1 MKDEESG
8 NEGRD
13 TAITHSGFFIP
24 NSSSDMDLFNYS
36 RRETT
41 EVNIGATP
49 MGGNNPIRIQS
60 MTNTPTQ
67 DTEACVEQA
76 KRIVDAGGE
85 YVRLTTQG
93 VKEAENLKN
102 INMALRGQ
110 GYDTPLIADVH
121 FNPKVADVAALYA
134 EKVRINPGNYVD
146 AARTFKHLEYTDEEY
161 AQELQKI
168 RDRFVPFLN
177 ICKENH
183 TAIRIGV
190 NHGSLS
196 DRIMSRYGDT
206 PEGMV
211 ESCMEFL
218 RICVDEHFKDVVIS
232 IKASNTVVMVKTVR
246 RLAQV
251 MEEENMHFPLHLG
264 VTEAGDGEDGRIKSA
279 LGIGALLADGL
290 GDTIRVSLSEA
301 PEAEMP
307 VARKLVDYIM
317 LRNGHPYIPGATAPE
332 FNYLSPT
339 RRKTK
344 AVHNIGGDNLPV
356 VLSARLDGNLDTD
369 SQFCP
374 DYIYSGRQMP
384 QQPVTGMQYIVDAD
398 IWDGTDNTWPAF
410 KADQLHF
417 VAGCTASLKFL
428 FVTYVGLNEEV
439 LACLKFHPEIVLI
452 VQSNHPNRLGEQRAL
467 AHQLMCEGLQNP
479 VIYFQHYAE
488 NEAENLQIKS
498 AADMGALIFDGLCDG
513 IFLFNQGSIAPQTV
527 DATAFGILQAGRVR
541 TSKTEYISCPGC
553 GRTLYD
559 LQNTIA
565 RIKAATSHLKGLKI
579 GIMGCIVN
587 GPGEMAD
594 ADYGYVGAGRGK
606 ISLYKQKECI
616 EKNIPE
622 EEAVNKLIELIKK
635 NGDWREE

>member
-1 MKDEESG
+1 M
-8 NEGRD
+8 
-13 TAITHSGFFIP
+13 
-24 NSSSDMDLFNYS
+24 
-36 RRETT
+36 
-41 EVNIGATP
+41 NIGATP
-49 MGGNNPIRIQS
+49 LGGLNPIRIQS
-60 MTNTPTQ
+60 MTNTSTQ
-67 DTEACVEQA
+67 DTEACVAQA

-93 VKEAENLKN
+93 VKEAENLMN
-102 INMALRGQ
+102 INIGLRSD
-110 GYDTPLIADVH
+110 GYMVPLVADVH

-146 AARTFKHLEYTDEEY
+146 PGRTFKQLEYTDEEY
-161 AQELQKI
+161 AGELQKI

-218 RICVDEHFKDVVIS
+218 RICVAEGFRDVVIS

-246 RLAQV
+246 LLASV
-251 MEEENMHFPLHLG
+251 MEQEGMAFPLHLG

-279 LGIGALLADGL
+279 LGIGALLSDGL
-290 GDTIRVSLSEA
+290 GDTIRVSLSEE
-301 PEAEMP
+301 PEAEIP
-307 VARKLVDYIM
+307 VARKLVDYITI
-317 LRNGHPYIPGATAPE
+317 RENHPYIPGMEPAD
-332 FNYLSPT
+332 FNYLSPL
-339 RRKTK
+339 RRRTI
-344 AVHNIGGDNLPV
+344 AVRNIGGDNLPV
-356 VLSARLDGNLDTD
+356 VLADRMDGRTETD
-369 SQFCP
+369 PQFTP
-374 DYIYSGRQMP
+374 DYIYAARALP
-384 QQPVTGMQYIVDAD
+384 EHPEENVQYILDAD
-398 IWDGTDNTWPAF
+398 VWEGAANTWPAF
-410 KADQLHF
+410 NYQQMPLMGSCPAE
-417 VAGCTASLKFL
+417 LKFL
-428 FVTYVGLNEEV
+428 FLPYMALTDEVIAGL
-439 LACLKFHPEIVLI
+439 KQHPEVVII
-452 VQSNHPNRLGEQRAL
+452 SQSNHPNRLGEHRAL
-467 AHQLMCEGLQNP
+467 AHTLTTEGLKNP
-479 VIYFQHYAE
+479 VIFFQHYAE
-488 NEAENLQIKS
+488 NEAEDLQIKA

-513 IFLFNQGSIAPQTV
+513 IYLFNQGSLSHAII

-553 GRTLYD
+553 GRTLFNLHD
-559 LQNTIA
+559 TIA
-565 RIKAATSHLKGLKI
+565 RVKAATSHLKGLKI

-606 ISLYKQKECI
+606 VSLYKRKECI

-622 EEAVNKLIELIKK
+622 EEAVDKLIELIKA
-635 NGDWREE
+635 NGDYFTAE

>member
-1 MKDEESG
+1 M
-8 NEGRD
+8 
-13 TAITHSGFFIP
+13 IIV
-24 NSSSDMDLFNYS
+24 DLFNYS
-36 RRETT
+36 RRETS

-49 MGGNNPIRIQS
+49 MGGSNPIRIQS
-60 MTNTPTQ
+60 MTNTSTQ
-67 DTEACVEQA
+67 DTDASVAQA

-85 YVRLTTQG
+85 YVRLTAQG
-93 VKEAENLKN
+93 IKEAENLMN
-102 INMALRGQ
+102 INAALRQ
-110 GYDTPLIADVH
+110 DGYMVPLVADIH
-121 FNPKVADVAALYA
+121 FNPKVADVAAQYV

-161 AQELQKI
+161 AGELQKI
-168 RDRFVPFLN
+168 RNRFIPFLN

-218 RICVDEHFKDVVIS
+218 RICVEENFRDVVIS

-246 RLAQV
+246 LLAAV
-251 MEEENMHFPLHLG
+251 MEQEGMNFPLHLG

-301 PEAEMP
+301 PEAEIP
-307 VARKLVDYIM
+307 VARKLVDYIVQ
-317 LRNGHPYIPGATAPE
+317 RHDHPYIPGPDVPT
-332 FNYLSPT
+332 FNYLSPM
-339 RRKTK
+339 RRETT

-356 VLSARLDGNLDTD
+356 VIAARLEGNMEFNP
-369 SQFCP
+369 QFMP
-374 DYIYSGRQMP
+374 DYVYTGRSIPEQCP
-384 QQPVTGMQYIVDAD
+384 EGMACIIDAD
-398 IWDGTDNTWPAF
+398 TWTGQDNAWPAF
-410 KADQLHF
+410 KGDQIPFLS
-417 VAGCTASLKFL
+417 GCNASLKFL
-428 FVTYVGLNEEV
+428 FITYMGLNDEAI
-439 LACLKFHPEIVLI
+439 ACLKYHPEVVLI
-452 VQSNHPNRLGEQRAL
+452 SQSNHPNRLGEQRGL
-467 AHQLMCEGLQNP
+467 VHQMMQEGLKNP
-479 VIYFQHYAE
+479 VIFFQHYAE
-488 NEAENLQIKS
+488 DEAENLQIKS

-513 IFLFNQGSIAPQTV
+513 ILLFNQGPINPIVV
-527 DATAFGILQAGRVR
+527 DTTAFGILQAGRVR

-553 GRTLYD
+553 GRTLFD
-559 LQNTIA
+559 LEKTIA
-565 RIKAATSHLKGLKI
+565 RVKAATSHLKGLKI

-606 ISLYKQKECI
+606 ISLYKKKECI

-622 EEAVNKLIELIKK
+622 EEAVEKLIELIKK
-635 NGDWREE
+635 NGDYTD

>member
-1 MKDEESG
+1 
-8 NEGRD
+8 
-13 TAITHSGFFIP
+13 
-24 NSSSDMDLFNYS
+24 MDLFNYS

-102 INMALRGQ
+102 INISLRSQ
-110 GYDTPLIADVH
+110 GYNTPLVADVH

-218 RICVDEHFKDVVIS
+218 RICVEEQFKDVVIS

-301 PEAEMP
+301 PEAEIP
-307 VARKLVDYIM
+307 VARKLVDYIIR
-317 LRNGHPYIPGATAPE
+317 RNEHPYIPGAVAPA
-332 FNYLSPT
+332 FDYLSPT

-356 VLSARLDGNLDTD
+356 VLAARLDGNLEVNL
-369 SQFCP
+369 QFCP
-374 DYIYSGRQMP
+374 DYIYTGHQLP
-384 QQPVTGMQYIVDAD
+384 QQTNNGIQYIVDAD

-410 KADQLHF
+410 KGDQLPF
-417 VAGCTASLKFL
+417 LTGCTASLKFL
-428 FVTYVGLNEEV
+428 FITYMGLNEEA
-439 LACLKFHPEIVLI
+439 LACLKYHPEVVLI
-452 VQSNHPNRLGEQRAL
+452 AQSNHPNRLGEQRAL

-488 NEAENLQIKS
+488 EETENFQLKS

-513 IFLFNQGSIAPQTV
+513 IFLFNQGNIASQV
-527 DATAFGILQAGRVR
+527 IDATAFGILQAGRVR

-622 EEAVNKLIELIKK
+622 EEAVDKLIELIKK

>member
-1 MKDEESG
+1 M
-8 NEGRD
+8 
-13 TAITHSGFFIP
+13 IIV
-24 NSSSDMDLFNYS
+24 DLFNYS
-36 RRETT
+36 RRETS

-49 MGGNNPIRIQS
+49 MGGSNPIRIQS
-60 MTNTPTQ
+60 MTNTSTQ
-67 DTEACVEQA
+67 DTDASVAQA

-85 YVRLTTQG
+85 YVRLTAQG
-93 VKEAENLKN
+93 IKEAENLMN
-102 INMALRGQ
+102 INAALRQ
-110 GYDTPLIADVH
+110 DGYMVPLVADIH
-121 FNPKVADVAALYA
+121 FNPKVADVAAQYV

-161 AQELQKI
+161 AGELQKI
-168 RDRFVPFLN
+168 RNRFIPFLN

-218 RICVDEHFKDVVIS
+218 RICVEENFRDVVIS

-246 RLAQV
+246 LLAAV
-251 MEEENMHFPLHLG
+251 MEQEGMNFPLHLG

-301 PEAEMP
+301 PEAEIP
-307 VARKLVDYIM
+307 VARKLVDYIVQ
-317 LRNGHPYIPGATAPE
+317 RHDHPYIPGPDVPT

-339 RRKTK
+339 RRETT

-356 VLSARLDGNLDTD
+356 VIAARLEGNMEFNP
-369 SQFCP
+369 QFMP
-374 DYIYSGRQMP
+374 DYVYTGRSIPEQCP
-384 QQPVTGMQYIVDAD
+384 EGMACIIDAD
-398 IWDGTDNTWPAF
+398 TWTGQDNAWPAF
-410 KADQLHF
+410 KGDQIPFLS
-417 VAGCTASLKFL
+417 GCNASLKFL
-428 FVTYVGLNEEV
+428 FITYMGLNDEAI
-439 LACLKFHPEIVLI
+439 ACLKYHPEVVLI
-452 VQSNHPNRLGEQRAL
+452 SQSNHPNRLGEQRGL
-467 AHQLMCEGLQNP
+467 VHQMMQEGLKNP
-479 VIYFQHYAE
+479 VIFFQHYAE
-488 NEAENLQIKS
+488 DEAENLQIKS

-513 IFLFNQGSIAPQTV
+513 ILLFNQGPIDPIVV
-527 DATAFGILQAGRVR
+527 DTTAFGILQAGRVR

-553 GRTLYD
+553 GRTLFD
-559 LQNTIA
+559 LEKTIA
-565 RIKAATSHLKGLKI
+565 RVKAATSHLKGLKI

-606 ISLYKQKECI
+606 ISLYKKKECI

-622 EEAVNKLIELIKK
+622 EEAVEKLIELIKK
-635 NGDWREE
+635 NGDYTD

>member
-1 MKDEESG
+1 
-8 NEGRD
+8 
-13 TAITHSGFFIP
+13 
-24 NSSSDMDLFNYS
+24 MDIFNYS
-36 RRETT
+36 RRETS

-49 MGGNNPIRIQS
+49 MGGSNPIRIQS
-60 MTNTPTQ
+60 MTNTFTQ
-67 DTEACVEQA
+67 DTDACVVQV

-93 VKEAENLKN
+93 IKEAENLKN
-102 INMALRGQ
+102 INAALRQ
-110 GYDTPLIADVH
+110 DGYMAPLVADVH
-121 FNPKVADVAALYA
+121 FNPKVADVAAHYA

-146 AARTFKHLEYTDEEY
+146 AARTFKHLEYSDEEY

-168 RDRFVPFLN
+168 RDRFIPFLN

-218 RICVDEHFKDVVIS
+218 RICVAENFTDVVIS

-246 RLAQV
+246 LLADI
-251 MEEENMHFPLHLG
+251 MEKEGMHFPLHLG

-301 PEAEMP
+301 PEAEIP
-307 VARKLVDYIM
+307 VARKLVDYIAQ
-317 LRNGHPYIPGATAPE
+317 RHDHPYLPGAVAPE

-339 RRKTK
+339 RRKTV
-344 AVHNIGGDNLPV
+344 AVHNIGREHLPV
-356 VLSARLDGNLDTD
+356 VIAARLDGTMEFDP
-369 SQFCP
+369 QFMP
-374 DYIYSGRQMP
+374 DYVYVGHQLTE
-384 QQPVTGMQYIVDAD
+384 QPIEDMQYIVDAN
-398 IWDGTDNTWPAF
+398 IWEGKVNTWPAF
-410 KADQLHF
+410 SSEQLPF
-417 VAGCTASLKFL
+417 ISGCNASLKFL
-428 FVTYVGLNEEV
+428 FITYMGLNDEAI
-439 LACLKFHPEIVLI
+439 ACLKFHPEVVLI
-452 VQSNHPNRLGEQRAL
+452 SQSNHPNRLGEQRAL
-467 AHQLMCEGLQNP
+467 VHQLMNEGLKNP
-479 VIYFQHYAE
+479 VIFFQHYTE
-488 NEAENLQIKS
+488 NEAENLQIKA
-498 AADMGALIFDGLCDG
+498 AADMGALIFDGVCDG
-513 IFLFNQGSIAPQTV
+513 IFLFNQGSKKGDKMISDKVV
-527 DATAFGILQAGRVR
+527 DATAFGILQAGRIR

-559 LQNTIA
+559 LESTIA

-606 ISLYKQKECI
+606 ISLYKKKECI

-622 EEAVNKLIELIKK
+622 DEAVEKLIELIKA
-635 NGDWREE
+635 NGDYTEK

>member
-1 MKDEESG
+1 
-8 NEGRD
+8 
-13 TAITHSGFFIP
+13 
-24 NSSSDMDLFNYS
+24 MDLFNYS

-102 INMALRGQ
+102 INISLRSQ
-110 GYDTPLIADVH
+110 GYNTPLVADVH

-218 RICVDEHFKDVVIS
+218 RICVEEQFKDVVIS

-301 PEAEMP
+301 PEAEIP
-307 VARKLVDYIM
+307 VARKLVDYIIR
-317 LRNGHPYIPGATAPE
+317 RNEHPYIPGAVAPT
-332 FNYLSPT
+332 FDYLSPT
-339 RRKTK
+339 RRKTR

-356 VLSARLDGNLDTD
+356 VLAARLDGNLEVNP
-369 SQFCP
+369 QFCP
-374 DYIYSGRQMP
+374 DYIYTGHQLP
-384 QQPVTGMQYIVDAD
+384 QQTNNGIQYIVDAD

-410 KADQLHF
+410 KGDLLPF
-417 VAGCTASLKFL
+417 LTGCTASLKFL
-428 FVTYVGLNEEV
+428 FITYMGLNEEA
-439 LACLKFHPEIVLI
+439 LACLKYHPEVVLI
-452 VQSNHPNRLGEQRAL
+452 AQSNHPNRLGEQRAL

-488 NEAENLQIKS
+488 EETENFQLKS
-498 AADMGALIFDGLCDG
+498 AADMGALIYDGLCDG
-513 IFLFNQGSIAPQTV
+513 IFLFNQGNIAPQAI

-622 EEAVNKLIELIKK
+622 EEAVDKLIELIKK